1 VWSGRRPADDDWE
14 STMASIAV
22 VGVAALASL
31 FMAWTIGAGSS
42 GSTPFAPAV
51 GANAI
56 SVMRAGFI
64 VGILG
69 FLGAALQ
76 GANVSEAVGRELI
89 RGTTLTP
96 VAATTALLIAATLVA
111 VGVFSDYPIAT
122 SFTVTGA
129 VIGTGLAL
137 GGAPAWAKYYEIGA
151 LWVLTPFVG
160 GGIAYGTAR
169 LLRDEGVPERVA
181 IPVLGSVVGAIVGNI
196 EFVFLGEAG
205 ESASVATV
213 AIAAAGGDALLGWE
227 VLAVRAGV
235 SVAAAMLPAVVLW
248 WRMGRDSA
256 STQRQFLLV
265 LGGLVAFSAGGSQV
279 GLAIGP
285 LLPLLDPFDLPLVAV
300 LVGGGIG
307 LLAGSWTGAPRMI
320 KAIAQDYS
328 SLGPR
333 RSTAALIPSFA
344 IAQIAIFFG
353 IPVSFNEI
361 MVSAVVGSGYAAG
374 DAGVSRGKALYT
386 VGAWVGS
393 LALAGIAGYLVFVG
407 IGVLL

>member
-1 VWSGRRPADDDWE
+1 V
-14 STMASIAV
+14 IV
-22 VGVAALASL
+22 VAVAALASL

-56 SVMRAGFI
+56 SVMRAGFV

-89 RGTTLTP
+89 RNVTLTP

-111 VGVFSDYPIAT
+111 AGVFSDYPIAT

-129 VIGTGLAL
+129 VIGSGIAL

-169 LLRDEGVPERVA
+169 LLRNDGVPERTA
-181 IPVLGSVVGAIVGNI
+181 IPILGGVVGAIVSNV
-196 EFVFLGEAG
+196 EFVFLGDPG
-205 ESASVATV
+205 ESASLAAVVAT
-213 AIAAAGGDALLGWE
+213 ASGGPGLP
-227 VLAVRAGV
+227 VRAGV
-235 SVAAAMLPAVVLW
+235 SLVAAALPAAVLW
-248 WRMGRDSA
+248 WRMGQDSA
-256 STQRQFLLV
+256 RTQRRFLLV

-285 LLPLLDPFDLPLVAV
+285 LLPLLDPFDLPVVAV

-307 LLAGSWTGAPRMI
+307 LLVGSWTGAPRMI

-344 IAQIAIFFG
+344 IAQVAIFFG

-374 DAGVSRGKALYT
+374 NAGVSRRKILYT

-393 LALAGIAGYLVFVG
+393 LALAGVAGYLVFT
-407 IGVLL
+407 GVDAVI